1 MDDILIFISIVIAL
15 IVGSKLLIFSIK
27 EKIRANAWAD
37 AEIRVR
43 QQADNF
49 NLNINKD
56 NNSADRINDIR

>member
-1 MDDILIFISIVIAL
+1 MIWFILLIILFIAL
-15 IVGSKLLIFSIK
+15 IFAIKLLIFSIK
-27 EKIRANAWAD
+27 EDIKANAWAD

-56 NNSADRINDIR
+56 NNADKISDIR